1 MTDTL
6 TVSGLVEDASA
17 LMGDYSAV
25 IGAAAVI
32 GLGAVL
38 LRRLISAAR

>member
-1 MTDTL
+1 VT
-6 TVSGLVEDASA
+6 EASS
-17 LMGDYSAV
+17 LMGDYSAI